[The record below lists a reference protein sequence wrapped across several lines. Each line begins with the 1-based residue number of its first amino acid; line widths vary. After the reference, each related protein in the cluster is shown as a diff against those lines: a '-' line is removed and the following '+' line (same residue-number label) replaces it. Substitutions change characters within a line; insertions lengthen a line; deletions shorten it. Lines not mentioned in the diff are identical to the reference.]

1 MSKWTAEEAAFL
13 AQKAVQR
20 WSASR
25 IADALG
31 RTKNS
36 VISRARKAGIR
47 LNGERFYQATGEVG
61 ASRSRTP
68 ADKNVI
74 KLVIPKHSKASPIAV
89 APMQTV
95 EVERGPRL
103 SVITNERRLI
113 QDYIAKHGVR
123 RFERGQS
130 GDYEGVKRFLEDR
143 GYSLNGW
150 QGKHR
155 VSRGAGRP
163 KLMFWSQVI
172 DLVDEI
178 RTAEGLQTLRRQA

>member
-13 AQKAVQR
+13 AEKATER

-36 VISRARKAGIR
+36 VISRARKDGIR

-61 ASRSRTP
+61 VRRNPQTS
-68 ADKNVI
+68 KNVI
-74 KLVIPKHSKASPIAV
+74 KLVIPKHHKASPIAV

-113 QDYIAKHGVR
+113 EDFIAKHGVR

-178 RTAEGLQTLRRQA
+178 RTTEGLQTLRRQA